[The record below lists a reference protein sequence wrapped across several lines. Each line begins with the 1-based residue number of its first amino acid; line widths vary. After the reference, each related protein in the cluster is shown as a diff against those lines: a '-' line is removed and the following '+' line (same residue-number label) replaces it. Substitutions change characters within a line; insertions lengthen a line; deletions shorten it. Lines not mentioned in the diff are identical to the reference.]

1 MNKVMLTGR
10 LTKDVEIHNRAD
22 TKICRGTMAV
32 ATSMKDV
39 TSFVNITAF
48 NKIGEI
54 LEKYTHKGSLIG
66 VVGELRQGSYK
77 NKDGNWTNYSQVIVE
92 KIDLLEPKSKSD
104 EHEPDFMPIDENTTL
119 PFA

>member
-10 LTKDVEIHNRAD
+10 LTKDVEIRISGD
-22 TKICRGTMAV
+22 TQIVRGTMAV
-32 ATSMKDV
+32 ATSMKDA

-54 LEKYTHKGSLIG
+54 FEKYTRKGSLIG

-77 NKDGNWTNYSQVIVE
+77 NKDGDWTNYTQVIVE
-92 KIDLLEPKSKSD
+92 KIDLLEPKKKSD
-104 EHEPDFMPIDENTTL
+104 NDAFVNIPENTDL
-119 PFA
+119 PFN